1 MAQRIV
7 DNEQYEAVL
16 IKGDIDGSPL
26 DVEGQLTVNGLQGLS
41 AFTVTPNDSADLT
54 AVTAA
59 LYVGFTGN
67 ISLICSGDT
76 TPVTFFNVPGGS
88 FLPLRVKRVRTTLTT
103 ASGIVGVV

>member
-7 DNEQYEAVL
+7 NNEQYETVL
-16 IKGDIDGSPL
+16 IGGDLDGNPL
-26 DVEGQLTVNGLQGLS
+26 GIEGEVSVESLQGS
-41 AFTVTPNDSADLT
+41 SVFTIAPNDNSDLV

-76 TPVTFFNVPGGS
+76 QPVTFFNVPGGS
-88 FLPLRVKRVRTTLTT
+88 FLPLRVKRVRSTLTT

>member
-7 DNEQYEAVL
+7 AGEQYEAVL
-16 IKGDIDGSPL
+16 IGGDLDGSAL
-26 DVEGQLTVNGLQGLS
+26 DVEGEVSIENLQGSS
-41 AFTVTPNDSADLT
+41 AFTIAPHDSTDLA

-88 FLPLRVKRVRTTLTT
+88 FLPLHVKRVRSTLTT

>member
-7 DNEQYEAVL
+7 NNEQYEGVL
-16 IKGDIDGSPL
+16 IGGDLDGSPL
-26 DVEGQLTVNGLQGLS
+26 DIEGQVSIESLQGSS
-41 AFTVTPNDSADLT
+41 AFAITPNDSADLA

-76 TPVTFFNVPGGS
+76 TPVIFFNVPGGS
-88 FLPLRVKRVRTTLTT
+88 FLPLRVKRVRSTLTT